1 MKRRSSERIASD
13 FIFLSIQIG
22 ICILI
27 VHVLVSIYQSFPL
40 ILWPFFSIFLG
51 FHMLRF
57 LYRST
62 KAIIKDTTLDNLKS
76 DGEFS
81 YVKGISPEALTSAKN
96 QVLLYLIVTALGIIG
111 IISQVNYWNEDGKS
125 RIGNIAL
132 FSILAAVP
140 TVSLVLRGRKY
151 K

>member
-1 MKRRSSERIASD
+1 
-13 FIFLSIQIG
+13 
-22 ICILI
+22 
-27 VHVLVSIYQSFPL
+27 
-40 ILWPFFSIFLG
+40 
-51 FHMLRF
+51 MLRF

-81 YVKGISPEALTSAKN
+81 CVKGISPEALTSAKN

-125 RIGNIAL
+125 RIGIIAW
-132 FSILAAVP
+132 FSVLAAVP
-140 TVSLVLRGRKY
+140 TVILVLPRKKY
-151 K
+151 

>member
-1 MKRRSSERIASD
+1 MYFNCPCACWYLSELSTDSLAIFFHISRISYAS
-13 FIFLSIQIG
+13 I
-22 ICILI
+22 
-27 VHVLVSIYQSFPL
+27 
-40 ILWPFFSIFLG
+40 
-51 FHMLRF
+51 

-96 QVLLYLIVTALGIIG
+96 QVLVYLIITALGVIG
-111 IISQVNYWNEDGKS
+111 IINNVNAWKEDGKS

-132 FSILAAVP
+132 SSVVAAVP
-140 TVSLVLRGRKY
+140 TVVLVLPRKKY
-151 K
+151 